1 MGHGGRTR
9 YQPSAR
15 FPPISQTAISCHVFS
30 PFTFLLYHSPTS
42 LTGNHLTPGRAIS
55 RPDAHSWPMAQPGGA
70 SPSGY
75 TATAQPLRLPT
86 SRNVKRLLRYHMML
100 LLRSQLKVTFI
111 IKCSRL
117 LSRGS
122 SQAGSRTSGPGLSPL
137 DEGLRGHLGRQVPD
151 PGPSHGS
158 PWSCR
163 AATRHRADLTRAS
176 TLCLRQTGPRL
187 SVETSRGFLSS
198 QKLQSMAP
206 FHSFLFSRRFQRLP
220 HVYPPVPAD
229 IQKGST
235 H

>member
-1 MGHGGRTR
+1 
-9 YQPSAR
+9 
-15 FPPISQTAISCHVFS
+15 
-30 PFTFLLYHSPTS
+30 
-42 LTGNHLTPGRAIS
+42 
-55 RPDAHSWPMAQPGGA
+55 
-70 SPSGY
+70 
-75 TATAQPLRLPT
+75 
-86 SRNVKRLLRYHMML
+86 MML

-151 PGPSHGS
+151 PGPSHDS

-176 TLCLRQTGPRL
+176 TLCLRPSGPRL
-187 SVETSRGFLSS
+187 SVEISRGFLSS
-198 QKLQSMAP
+198 QKLQSTAP
-206 FHSFLFSRRFQRLP
+206 FDSFLFYSRRFQRLP

-229 IQKGST
+229 DPRRVRTSSLSRRVANSGLPHHTTRGNGS
-235 H
+235 HRVRQPFFSPSSI